1 MFFIHMQALQALAF
15 LFRGPASLFLQQ
27 TPATGEEGH
36 HEKRE
41 EARDQQDGQQG
52 VEIHPECSDLR
63 LFEAGFP
70 TFFVIRHLLFS
81 IFFTHFQ
88 FIFTIPRS
96 FRASARLRSEVP
108 GLHMLWPLGR

>member
-52 VEIHPECSDLR
+52 VEIHPECSDLK

-70 TFFVIRHLLFS
+70 TFFCDKTLTFFNLFHSFSIHFHNTSLFS
-81 IFFTHFQ
+81 
-88 FIFTIPRS
+88 
-96 FRASARLRSEVP
+96 
-108 GLHMLWPLGR
+108 GLC